1 MTFIYKDN
9 RVEILT
15 ASILKIG
22 TKINSEII
30 LIIEQMTVVMNV
42 SFVKQKAFNAVIIG
56 VSI

>member
-30 LIIEQMTVVMNV
+30 LIIEQMTVVMKV